1 MKAVRFRGR
10 RSRTTVPLR
19 RGAAAVEGAVVI
31 GVFLVVLFGMLDVG
45 MAVLRQNTLSEG
57 VRRLA
62 RAAIVHG
69 SIARDTSTA
78 WGPATLSGLASDGSG
93 PAATIQPI
101 LIAMD
106 ASRVTFMLEWLDGD
120 TQPDHRVRATLTYE
134 HVPMVPLIL
143 GTAPIN
149 LSASSTMRIAH

>member
-1 MKAVRFRGR
+1 MNAVRFRGR
-10 RSRTTVPLR
+10 RSPTTAPLR

-31 GVFLVVLFGMLDVG
+31 GVFLIVLFGMLDVG
-45 MAVLRQNTLSEG
+45 LAVLQQNSLSEG

-69 SIARDTSTA
+69 SLARNTSTA
-78 WGPATLSGLASDGSG
+78 WGPASLSGLASDGSE
-93 PAATIQPI
+93 PAATIQPV

-106 ASRVTFMLEWLDGD
+106 SSQVAFTLEWLDGEN
-120 TQPDHRVRATLTYE
+120 QPDQRVRATLTYQ

-143 GTAPIN
+143 GTTPIN